1 MSNKNKFNVK
11 EKSDNFNKIEIKEIK
26 EERKEFQKYSIE
38 DIDKY
43 FDSINE
49 NKILGWEDKLNE
61 FKLSFRNFSEVT
73 DADILSEEFHDKKS
87 SKIIKGDIERT
98 KVLESI
104 YMSSFKDY
112 LYQFIIYY
120 INKNKILYK
129 QGLNEIAGPFILL
142 KFKLKLSFTK
152 IYKMF
157 VCFIDKFLT
166 NYFLETEFY
175 SLKSSLSLIDILLRY
190 HCPDVF
196 QLFEYSLIC
205 PDLYATSWLLT
216 LFANKCTLNVVYYLW
231 DKLILFEDA
240 LFIHFFIVAFLIKNK
255 HKFFEVDSSVILS
268 VLSKLRIYSIEEINE
283 IFDIAIDLKNNT
295 PNSFY
300 LLAEYLEIFN
310 YGSTNLKKLYEEF
323 NPNNMLALPIF
334 DSEILNINYKDLIG
348 CPQQNCKNFFLKN
361 KNSNKNM
368 EKKDICLFCR
378 NQYIKPQLFYVIF
391 DLRLFDTSDKNKKEN
406 ENENNNNKYISPTF
420 TGFLPKT
427 VTLTNDDFNDINFP
441 KNILKEYLN
450 DKEKTHFIIMTSE
463 TEYFTKYENDYYIRR
478 SDRRGSKIG
487 IFYKIE
493 KELNKIKADE
503 LKKKSKKNYNSLI
516 EYNNFKKLVEEM
528 NIEGFKNVSFVYGG
542 YKSVHSLAMKYGIEL
557 LEHKEK
563 CSLCENDKKLNN
575 GFFKLFKK

>member
-166 NYFLETEFY
+166 NYFFETEFY

-196 QLFEYSLIC
+196 QLFEYS
-205 PDLYATSWLLT
+205 
-216 LFANKCTLNVVYYLW
+216 
-231 DKLILFEDA
+231 DA

-283 IFDIAIDLKNNT
+283 IFDIAIDLRSNT

-406 ENENNNNKYISPTF
+406 ENENNNKYISPTF

-427 VTLTNDDFNDINFP
+427 ITLTNDDFNDINFP
-441 KNILKEYLN
+441 KNISFYYN
-450 DKEKTHFIIMTSE
+450 D
-463 TEYFTKYENDYYIRR
+463 IR
-478 SDRRGSKIG
+478 
-487 IFYKIE
+487 
-493 KELNKIKADE
+493 N
-503 LKKKSKKNYNSLI
+503 
-516 EYNNFKKLVEEM
+516 
-528 NIEGFKNVSFVYGG
+528 
-542 YKSVHSLAMKYGIEL
+542 
-557 LEHKEK
+557 
-563 CSLCENDKKLNN
+563 
-575 GFFKLFKK
+575 